1 VKEGHVEVIPDLD
14 GLIPRG
20 SDAESGLASVVET
33 DDGNGISMLVLVD
46 GELALRAGV
55 PDLDVSIEGSSDD
68 LSVISGKSDGKDVSL
83 VTDELGDGAAGLDIP
98 ETDGT
103 VPRGGESE
111 TGVTGKL
118 DLRDEMGVTS
128 HHFLGLTPVLT
139 VLILFTLGLKSPLD
153 ESLITG
159 AGKKEFLA
167 LTLSVLLL
175 TDSEGSDPTAVT
187 SEEASVLQTVLR
199 FVFFDHCSCC
209 FGMFKIIRCVL
220 LNDLY

>member
-1 VKEGHVEVIPDLD
+1 VLSEPLALDDVPDHDLTVTGAGGEEGGVLNDIKGGNLSLVTGEGVKEGHVEVIPDLD

-33 DDGNGISMLVLVD
+33 DDGNGIGMLVLVD
-46 GELALRAGV
+46 GELALGTGV

-83 VTDELGDGAAGLDIP
+83 VTDELGDGAAGLDVP

-118 DLRDEMGVTS
+118 DLGDEVRVTS
-128 HHFLGLTPVLT
+128 HHFLGLIPSSH
-139 VLILFTLGLKSPLD
+139 GPHPLHAWAQ
-153 ESLITG
+153 E
-159 AGKKEFLA
+159 
-167 LTLSVLLL
+167 
-175 TDSEGSDPTAVT
+175 PT
-187 SEEASVLQTVLR
+187 
-199 FVFFDHCSCC
+199 
-209 FGMFKIIRCVL
+209 
-220 LNDLY
+220 